1 MTSGMESAEACCESR
16 EPGRRKQWAAGP
28 PETVLLILD
37 NASRISS
44 DSTASTSQTFTA
56 STHGCTLAA
65 AFIAEMYKRLEADI
79 RGFFFCLYRCIRG
92 TRRTQAEEKM
102 GARSSGGAS
111 EVVRESRASQSLQHL
126 SDPQR
131 RSVVLGDIK
140 SIIAAER
147 NTHA

>member
-16 EPGRRKQWAAGP
+16 EAGRRKQWAAGP

-79 RGFFFCLYRCIRG
+79 RGFFFSVC
-92 TRRTQAEEKM
+92 T
-102 GARSSGGAS
+102 GAS
-111 EVVRESRASQSLQHL
+111 GEQEERRPRKRWERDPPEELLRLLEKAELHRAFSTFLIHRGGLL
-126 SDPQR
+126 S
-131 RSVVLGDIK
+131 
-140 SIIAAER
+140 
-147 NTHA
+147 